1 MYAFESMRSR
11 LKTTTYVPKLSNVAV
26 INELYI
32 KLMKSFNLDY
42 HLLPKE
48 RLCLQKKTRAA
59 CHISNELALYVLVIL
74 FRACDC
80 DTKSACILIYFLFL
94 T

>member
-1 MYAFESMRSR
+1 MYAFESMGSR
-11 LKTTTYVPKLSNVAV
+11 LKTTTYVPKVTNVV
-26 INELYI
+26 IKELCI

-48 RLCLQKKTRAA
+48 RLCLEKKTRAA
-59 CHISNELALYVLVIL
+59 CQISNELVIL

-94 T
+94 TLT